1 MIIFPAI
8 DIQQGR
14 VVRLIQGKFDRVS
27 EYSQSPIEIARQWI
41 SQGAAWLHLVDL
53 DGAKLGKIQNYDT
66 ITEIIDAIP
75 VPVQI
80 GGGIRTKDDIE
91 NYIKAGASRVIL
103 GTRIIEDRNFL
114 KEILAKWGDK
124 IAIALDCSNG
134 MVAQRGWTATTE
146 RKAVDFAQEMEKAG
160 VSTLI
165 YTDIKRDGMLTGP
178 DFEGLAAILKAVKI
192 SVIVSGGIASLED
205 IQKLKALKAPNLLG
219 AITGKA
225 LYEGRIDLKKALEL
239 CSLNG

>member
-14 VVRLIQGKFDRVS
+14 VVRLIQGQFDQVS
-27 EYSQSPIEIARQWI
+27 EYSQDPVEVARQWV

-66 ITEIIDAIP
+66 ITGIIEAIP

-80 GGGIRTKDDIE
+80 GGGIRTGEDIE
-91 NYIKAGASRVIL
+91 NYLNAGAGRVIL
-103 GTRIIEDRNFL
+103 GTRIIEDRSFL
-114 KEILAKWGDK
+114 KEILAQWGDK

-134 MVAQRGWTATTE
+134 MVAQRGWTTTTE
-146 RKAVDFAQEMEKAG
+146 RKAVDFAQEMESAG

-178 DFEGLAAILKAVKI
+178 DFEGLAALLKALKI
-192 SVIVSGGIASLED
+192 SVIASGGIASLED
-205 IQKLKALKAPNLLG
+205 IQKLRALNAPNLLG

-225 LYEGRIDLKKALEL
+225 LYEGRLDLKEALHL
-239 CSLNG
+239 CSQNG